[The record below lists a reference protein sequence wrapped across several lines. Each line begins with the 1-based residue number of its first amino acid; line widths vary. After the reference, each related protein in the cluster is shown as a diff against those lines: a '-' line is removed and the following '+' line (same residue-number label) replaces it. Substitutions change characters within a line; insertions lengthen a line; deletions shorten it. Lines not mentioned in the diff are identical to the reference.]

1 VYKEMAGFSN
11 ASSNKEYAMSTSNQT
26 VQKSGG
32 LTGVMKSSFKAGLG
46 AAESMHQFAVEIPL
60 NLLAVV
66 GVPEEKTTMLKDK
79 HRNLLRGVY
88 GSVDSIASR
97 AMDLGAEEADI
108 LTAEASKQVE
118 NAKEVVAEVTKTKPA
133 KKEAAKSDKS

>member
-1 VYKEMAGFSN
+1 
-11 ASSNKEYAMSTSNQT
+11 MSTSNQT

-66 GVPEEKTTMLKDK
+66 GVPEDKTTMLKDK
-79 HRNLLRGVY
+79 HRGLLRGLY
-88 GSVDSIASR
+88 GSVDAITTR
-97 AMDLGAEEADI
+97 ALDLGAEEADI
-108 LTAEASKQVE
+108 LTAEASRQVA
-118 NAKEVVAEVTKTKPA
+118 NAKEVVAEVTKPEKKAAKA
-133 KKEAAKSDKS
+133 KKPDEKVAEVTKADTKKPVASVRS